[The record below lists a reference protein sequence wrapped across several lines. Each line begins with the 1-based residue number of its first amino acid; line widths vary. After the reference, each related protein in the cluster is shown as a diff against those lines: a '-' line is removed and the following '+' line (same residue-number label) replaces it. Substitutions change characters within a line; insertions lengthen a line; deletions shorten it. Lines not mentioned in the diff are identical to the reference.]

1 MKPDSR
7 YLILDCYVD
16 EPACFGVPPFIAP
29 YPRYVYGA
37 LADAGVNPSLIAYCT
52 IDQLR
57 ADEYAV
63 DETFDAVFVIGGAV
77 VPGKYLHARIGT
89 QKEITTIIS
98 QNAQCRFYLGGAI
111 GRRAIDAGCRN
122 AHDIPGDIE
131 FFAHNYAKGFPKSGE
146 RSADDIARW
155 SVLGAPVVRLHPE
168 YPHLI
173 CEIETYRGCPRL
185 SKCSFCQEYLR
196 SGVSTRAAS
205 AIIDEIDMLIEC
217 GISRF
222 RLGCQPDIIQYGSQ
236 CEEYRNGF
244 SKPNPKTALSLFN
257 ELQKRRINGRIQL
270 LNIDNAN
277 PGSIVHFP
285 DESAEILGAIAG
297 MITPGDTI
305 ALGIESFDENVVRA
319 NNLKVSPDEAV
330 YAVKMINEIC
340 GTRQEGIPKL
350 LPGVNLI
357 HGLPG
362 ESEETF
368 KLNYDYLKTMLD
380 MGLLVK
386 RINIRSINPIKGTP
400 AGNAVRTPNTPVR
413 KRYEYYREKIRK
425 DIDNAML
432 KKIYPPGTVLR
443 KLRLETA
450 QRTYS
455 YARQIASYPI
465 TVKIP
470 FAFEAEELF
479 DVLVLAHQER
489 SLVAI
494 PLPFDINTLPYSA
507 LKYIPGLGAKGA
519 EKLILERPLE
529 KTIMR
534 EKFPA
539 LPEWLCG

>member
-1 MKPDSR
+1 MKPVSR

-37 LADAGVNPSLIAYCT
+37 LVDAGVNPSLIAYRT
-52 IDQLR
+52 IDQMR
-57 ADEYAV
+57 ADEYAIH
-63 DETFDAVFVIGGAV
+63 EKFSAVFVIGGAV
-77 VPGKYLHARIGT
+77 VPGKYLHTHIGT

-98 QNAQCRFYLGGAI
+98 QNAQCTFYLGGAI
-111 GRRAIDAGCRN
+111 GRRALDAGFRN
-122 AHDIPGDIE
+122 AHEIQGDIE
-131 FFAHNYAKGFPKSGE
+131 FFAHNYAKGFPKAGK
-146 RSADDIARW
+146 RSSDDIARW
-155 SVLGAPVVRLHPE
+155 SVLGTPVVRQHPE

-196 SGVSTRAAS
+196 SGVSSRGAS

-222 RLGCQPDIIQYGSQ
+222 RLGCQPDIIQYGSLR
-236 CEEYRNGF
+236 EEYRNGF
-244 SKPNPKTALSLFN
+244 PKPNPETALSLFN
-257 ELQKRRINGRIQL
+257 ELKKRRINGKIQL

-285 DESAEILGAIAG
+285 DESAEILGAISE

-305 ALGIESFDENVVRA
+305 ALGIESFDENVIRA

-330 YAVKMINEIC
+330 YAVKAINEIC
-340 GTRQEGIPKL
+340 GTREEGIPKL
-350 LPGVNLI
+350 LPGINLI
-357 HGLPG
+357 HGLPC

-368 KLNYDYLKTMLD
+368 KLNYDYLKALLD

-386 RINIRSINPIKGTP
+386 RINIRSVNPIEGTP
-400 AGNAVRTPNTPVR
+400 AGKANRIPNSRVR

-425 DIDNAML
+425 DIDTTML
-432 KKIYPPGTVLR
+432 KKIYPPGTVLCEI
-443 KLRLETA
+443 RLETA
-450 QRTYS
+450 QRSYS

-470 FAFEAEELF
+470 FAFESGKFF
-479 DVLVLAHQER
+479 DVLVLAHQQR

-494 PLPFDINTLPYSA
+494 PLPFDLNTLPYAA

-519 EKLILERPLE
+519 EKLILERPLP
-529 KTIMR
+529 KSKIR
-534 EKFPA
+534 EKFPT
-539 LPEWLCG
+539 LPEWLFG